1 MVFGLFRKRENP
13 AVREIYA
20 AIVAQARR
28 PHFYARL
35 RVPDTVDGRYELI
48 MLHAILLFYRL
59 RREGEEAS
67 AFGQA
72 VFDRFFQDMDR
83 SLREMGISDTR
94 VPKKITKMAEMFYG
108 RASVYAEA
116 LDGGDRDALVLA
128 VDRNFFTEA
137 SDPVAASAIA
147 AYMNECVAVQ
157 KGLPVAAISRGEIR
171 WADPGAFDV

>member
-20 AIVAQARR
+20 AIVAQARQ

-59 RREGEEAS
+59 RRESEEAS
-67 AFGQA
+67 GFGQA
-72 VFDRFFQDMDR
+72 VFDLFFQDMDR

-94 VPKKITKMAEMFYG
+94 VPKKITRMAEMFYG
-108 RASVYAEA
+108 RASVYADA
-116 LDGGDRDALVLA
+116 LDGGDHDALVMA
-128 VDRNFFTEA
+128 VDRNFFPEA

-147 AYMNECVAVQ
+147 AYMRKSVGVLAET
-157 KGLPVAAISRGEIR
+157 PVSTFIGGKIR
-171 WADPGAFDV
+171 WADPAAFDV